1 MTNRSDHHILP
12 DTLDLGQLRTTS
24 EMTERYAALTADYNP
39 IHVDPD
45 FAAGTVF
52 GTPIIHGT
60 MGLNLLV
67 DALQATFSNTFP
79 EIRIDVRFIRPVHV
93 GSTIRA
99 GGTLTDADTRSYE
112 IFVETETGDRAV
124 EGTCSLGPPAPDCAQ
139 NGAETNDPEVH
150 Q

>member
-1 MTNRSDHHILP
+1 MTNRSDHHVLP
-12 DTLDLGQLRTTS
+12 ETLNLGQLRTTP

-39 IHVDPD
+39 IHVDAD

-52 GTPIIHGT
+52 GAPIIHGT

-67 DALQATFSNTFP
+67 DALQATFGNIFT

-99 GGTLTDADTRSYE
+99 GGTLTDPETRSYD

-124 EGTCSLGPPAPDCAQ
+124 EGTCSLGPPAPDPAR
-139 NGAETNDPEVH
+139 NGTETNNPEVH
-150 Q
+150 P